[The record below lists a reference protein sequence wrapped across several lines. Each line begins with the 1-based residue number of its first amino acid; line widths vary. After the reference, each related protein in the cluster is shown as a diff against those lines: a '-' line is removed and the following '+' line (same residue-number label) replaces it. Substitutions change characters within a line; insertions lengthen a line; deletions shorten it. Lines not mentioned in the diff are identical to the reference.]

1 MCGQVLPV
9 GVEGG
14 PAEGPGQEVHH
25 SGQEHAHQKR
35 GHRALHLSQL

>member
-14 PAEGPGQEVHH
+14 PAEGAGEEVRHR
-25 SGQEHAHQKR
+25 GQEHAHQER
-35 GHRALHLSQL
+35 GHRALRLSQL

>member
-14 PAEGPGQEVHH
+14 PAEGAGQEVRH
-25 SGQEHAHQKR
+25 SGQEHAHQER